1 MTLTAKG
8 KIKELFRLDLD
19 YTLLNF
25 EIEFDSISDLEHFI
39 SYNRAQLVEISF
51 SGKLN
56 SEREI

>member
-51 SGKLN
+51 YGKLN